1 MPVFSTRLR
10 RSHIDELV
18 NEPSSAGTGTDRSA
32 LSDSEHIL
40 ELEGKILDLRR
51 ALHESELRYQQ
62 LRQKYIDA
70 TGDVP

>member
-10 RSHIDELV
+10 RTTAESLV
-18 NEPSSAGTGTDRSA
+18 NEPSSGDKPPS

-51 ALHESELRYQQ
+51 ALHEAELRYQQ
-62 LRQKYIDA
+62 LRQKYTDA